1 QERMALEVRHALVEG
16 QRVAIEAPTGTGKS
30 VAYLLPGILAARAS
44 GAPLVVSTHSKA
56 LQDQLLEKDIPL
68 VKELTGSP
76 DLRAVTVKG
85 QQNYLCLRK
94 LNDLLQDIR
103 PESPLDERWAAA
115 YLSAFA

>member
-1 QERMALEVRHALVEG
+1 
-16 QRVAIEAPTGTGKS
+16 
-30 VAYLLPGILAARAS
+30 
-44 GAPLVVSTHSKA
+44 
-56 LQDQLLEKDIPL
+56 QLLEKDIPL

-115 YLSAFA
+115 YLSAFASVSSVGELDRISHYLTREIPALGRMIDHVQSHFTTTVGPGCPFYREC